1 MITEDYCSEELTKLL
16 LEKGYP
22 LEKVSKEDN
31 KPIYY
36 YTLKEHSNWSVFY
49 YIPTHAQVMKWL
61 RDVYNI
67 HISVNKTFLIN
78 SMDDKTYLAL
88 VCTKECH
95 TSYNSWQEYHSTF
108 KEAVEAALKYTLK
121 NLIK

>member
-36 YTLKEHSNWSVFY
+36 YTLKEHSNWSVFF
-49 YIPTHAQVMKWL
+49 I
-61 RDVYNI
+61 I
-67 HISVNKTFLIN
+67 FLL
-78 SMDDKTYLAL
+78 M
-88 VCTKECH
+88 
-95 TSYNSWQEYHSTF
+95 
-108 KEAVEAALKYTLK
+108 LK
-121 NLIK
+121 